1 MNTLNS
7 QHPDD
12 SLILDIRK
20 VGRDFKL
27 SRNFTLGEFA
37 SKDGDPIVKVH
48 PAIIIALQA
57 LRDHLGKPIHI
68 NSGYRSVAHNLAI
81 GGASKSMHTHGMAAD
96 IVVSGKTPIEIA
108 SLAHDMGL
116 GGIKAYPS
124 FTHIDV
130 GVRRT
135 W

>member
-1 MNTLNS
+1 MNTLNA
-7 QHPDD
+7 QNPAD
-12 SLILDIRK
+12 SLTLDIRK

-37 SKDGDPIVKVH
+37 SKDGDPIVLVH
-48 PAIIIALQA
+48 PAIIIALQT

-68 NSGYRSVAHNLAI
+68 NSGYRSSRHNVAI
-81 GGASKSMHTHGMAAD
+81 GGASKSMHTLGMAAD